1 MWWWKAGRRADEK
14 RAQAATAA
22 RLERLETLLL
32 IWERKMDMNFREL
45 REAVTN
51 LQSVSEG
58 VKLTLET
65 LAEKAEA
72 AAGNE
77 AEVTKLAADI
87 RAVAA
92 DMGRAVEA
100 HTDRDETGAGPVPGT
115 ETGETD
121 TGEGDEGD
129 DASGISGV
137 SGSGRSVSE

>member
-1 MWWWKAGRRADEK
+1 
-14 RAQAATAA
+14 
-22 RLERLETLLL
+22 LLL
-32 IWERKMDMNFREL
+32 ILERKMDMNFREL

-51 LQSVSEG
+51 LQSVAEG

-87 RAVAA
+87 RAIAS

-100 HTDRDETGAGPVPGT
+100 HTDRDQTGEAGSGTSGTETGSTGGT
-115 ETGETD
+115 ETGE

-129 DASGISGV
+129 DASGIGGST
-137 SGSGRSVSE
+137 GSGRVSE